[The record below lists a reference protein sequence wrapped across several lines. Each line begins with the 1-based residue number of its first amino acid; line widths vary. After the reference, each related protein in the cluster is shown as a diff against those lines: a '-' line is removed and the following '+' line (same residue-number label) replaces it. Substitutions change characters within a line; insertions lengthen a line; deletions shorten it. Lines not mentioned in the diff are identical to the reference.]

1 MAGSTLTTGPQLD
14 RDPDDRPPAMRPVEF
29 ARWTWRQL
37 TSMRTAL
44 VLLFLL
50 TLAAVP
56 GSIVPQTGANP
67 VRVEQFRA
75 AHKVLGP
82 WYDRLSLFN
91 VYAAPWF
98 AAIYL
103 LLFVSLAGCVVP
115 RSRAHLATLR
125 SRPPVAPRHLDRM
138 PESQRW
144 TTDADAASVG
154 AAAARALRG
163 RRYRVEVRGDAISA
177 EKGYLRETGNLVF
190 HVALVLLLLGVGVGK
205 LYGYKGSVLVVE
217 GSGFA
222 NTVTS
227 YDNFSSGA
235 AFQDRDLTPFSLRLH
250 RLDVRYQASGD
261 QRGAPRDFEAHLTY
275 RPEPDARPRSYDLR
289 VNHPLGIGGDK
300 VFLLANGYAP
310 VFTVRD
316 STGHVV
322 FDGPVPFLPD
332 RPQGGGE
339 GVVKVP
345 GAQPDQLG
353 FSGLFMPTAAL
364 DLRLGPVSTYP
375 DTRRPRVFLNA
386 WYGDLG
392 TDSGVPQSVYK
403 LVTTHMTQIRNAD
416 GTPLAK
422 ALAPHQQMSLPDGRG
437 SIRFDGVRRF
447 ATLQVSHD
455 PGKPWALG
463 AAALALVGLLLS
475 LFVRRRRIWVR
486 IGTRAG
492 GRTLVE
498 VAGLSR
504 TEGGG
509 LADELAE
516 IRAGLWLGEVE
527 DEGGSGPG
535 AGPADEED

>member
-1 MAGSTLTTGPQLD
+1 
-14 RDPDDRPPAMRPVEF
+14 MRPVEF

-67 VRVEQFRA
+67 VRVEQFKA

-125 SRPPVAPRHLDRM
+125 SRPPDAPRHLDRM

-154 AAAARALRG
+154 AAAVRVLRD

-217 GSGFA
+217 GGGFA
-222 NTVTS
+222 NSVTS
-227 YDNFSSGA
+227 YDNFSAGA

-275 RPEPDARPRSYDLR
+275 RPDPDARPRSYDLR

-322 FDGPVPFLPD
+322 FDGPV
-332 RPQGGGE
+332 
-339 GVVKVP
+339 
-345 GAQPDQLG
+345 QPDQLG

-364 DLRLGPVSTYP
+364 DLQLGPVSTYP

-422 ALAPHQQMSLPDGRG
+422 GLAPRQQMSLPDGRG

-486 IGTRAG
+486 TRRGAA

-504 TEGGG
+504 TEGDG
-509 LADELAE
+509 LADELSE
-516 IRAGLWLGEVE
+516 IRAGLQLGEVG
-527 DEGGSGPG
+527 DGGGSGPG
-535 AGPADEED
+535 TGPADEED